1 MYRTQGDRGYTLI
14 IVLVILAVLLIL
26 GAGALRLASREV
38 ESAASGTHS
47 TTMLACARAAR
58 QMLQSQLRLNAN
70 FPTSFS
76 LTTGQAN
83 ASDPSPSKL
92 TVASGGDPDAPPMA
106 TNVTNVQLVSPQ
118 NCGRGSSGSGN
129 FRNLSNQVLGRNG
142 ASAGSCRR
150 IIARCEDNSGRVQEV
165 EFTIHYGLN

>member
-1 MYRTQGDRGYTLI
+1 MHRTHSDRGYTLI

-58 QMLQSQLRLNAN
+58 QLLQSQLRLNAN
-70 FPTSFS
+70 FPQTFS
-76 LTTGQAN
+76 MSTGSTGGN
-83 ASDPSPSKL
+83 DASTLKVSQ
-92 TVASGGDPDAPPMA
+92 GGDPDAPHVA
-106 TNVTNVQLVSPQ
+106 TGVKSIQLVSPQ

-142 ASAGSCRR
+142 ASAGACNRV
-150 IIARCEDNSGRVQEV
+150 IARCEDNSGRVQEV